1 MSVVPTK
8 AQEIIDFW
16 FKDTSSEKRF
26 KRDKELD
33 ASIKKNFLK
42 ILN

>member
-16 FKDTSSEKRF
+16 FKETPIEKSF
-26 KRDKELD
+26 KRDEKLD
-33 ASIKKNFLK
+33 ASIKKFFL
-42 ILN
+42 